1 MKNENR
7 SIEWMEWFVR
17 IVSIGVASL
26 AVNYLKDI
34 GKETAMLSMQF
45 LELKY
50 EIKRLADVNLSYS
63 EKLQKIEERL
73 TKLEEKKK

>member
-1 MKNENR
+1 MKRENLP
-7 SIEWMEWFVR
+7 IEWMEWFIR

-34 GKETAMLSMQF
+34 GKETATLSMQF

-50 EIKRLADVNLSYS
+50 EIKRLADANLNYA
-63 EKLQKIEERL
+63 EKLQKIEDRL
-73 TKLEEKKK
+73 TKLEEKK